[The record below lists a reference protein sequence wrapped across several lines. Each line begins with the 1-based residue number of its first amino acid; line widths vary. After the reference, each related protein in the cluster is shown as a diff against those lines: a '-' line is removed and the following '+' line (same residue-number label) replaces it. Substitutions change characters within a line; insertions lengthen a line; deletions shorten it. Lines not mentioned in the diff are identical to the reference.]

1 MQILLRGG
9 DMKIK
14 ESMRKEKTEF
24 VKKMGE
30 MLKIDPRSEL
40 KLIVYKVEEQW
51 DWYEE
56 YVEMMFTSGVVKK
69 IKVTGNSDYAIL
81 NDVMKAVY
89 G

>member
-1 MQILLRGG
+1 
-9 DMKIK
+9 MKIK

-30 MLKIDPRSEL
+30 MLRVDPRSEL
-40 KLIVYKVEEQW
+40 KQITYKVNEQW

-56 YVEMMFTSGVVKK
+56 YIEILFTSGV
-69 IKVTGNSDYAIL
+69 IKNIRVTGDSCYAIL
-81 NDVMKAVY
+81 EEVAKAVY